1 LTWIQSYVRDPS
13 RRELL
18 FELNQARERLL
29 KEAPGAEHTGQVD
42 RSYAN
47 LVRMWSEL

>member
-1 LTWIQSYVRDPS
+1 VRDPA

-18 FELNQARERLL
+18 YELNLAREQLL
-29 KEAPGAEHTGQVD
+29 KSAPGAEHTGYVD